1 MFLHAIFYMEK
12 RFIYCD
18 KYKKGY
24 EKENFIFA
32 FIGNDSDEWMFNDRK
47 RSVSRKRAQH
57 GMFFFV
63 NAFHTGWL
71 RRGGGRAGGSPSG
84 YQTDSPGQ

>member
-1 MFLHAIFYMEK
+1 MSISSLE
-12 RFIYCD
+12 FITNNH
-18 KYKKGY
+18 

-32 FIGNDSDEWMFNDRK
+32 FYGSIISHGVLNSRKWSIG
-47 RSVSRKRAQH
+47 RKRAQH

-71 RRGGGRAGGSPSG
+71 RRGGGRAGDSLSG
-84 YQTDSPGQ
+84 YQTDSSGE